1 MLVNKEKEHSY
12 NLLEGFMNVFIN
24 DVSLE
29 NMASFKAELIFD
41 IINELDLN
49 DDERFLVL
57 DEIISQLDE
66 TLML

>member
-1 MLVNKEKEHSY
+1 
-12 NLLEGFMNVFIN
+12 MNVFIN

-66 TLML
+66 TLMLQSHHLLLSF